1 MKQKSFIVIILLC
14 VLLTS
19 CGTQEESPSKSI
31 ATSTSAVVATE
42 NDAIIEY
49 ATEEHPEDYFDDY
62 PSNYDEKLDYGEVY
76 NNNGI
81 TIKTTDFVHEKKD
94 CYVEVEIFNNSGKNL
109 IFNEKSYS
117 VNYCNFSGT
126 NPIIDHKYNDNLY
139 KITLNNGTS
148 GKAKLRIRG
157 GLAEVTYQIV
167 TDIRF
172 LFYAYDKDTKELYE
186 KIYFGTKTDKDDG
199 IAHFR
204 EHPVVCF
211 DDYFSY
217 QLNESIHQR
226 NLDRTVYSISIY
238 NKTDKW
244 LRIDLRDVYI
254 NDILATEEDDRFYR
268 KVADSPYGVK
278 SSADYYATETDDDS
292 LYLFPNSKNCIM
304 LFINDDFLDNNDFE
318 SINKVK
324 LQLKYYINDMDKYSV
339 ESTVEFNPNDYDD

>member
-1 MKQKSFIVIILLC
+1 MKKRMISAVLLMC
-14 VLLTS
+14 MILTS
-19 CGTQEESPSKSI
+19 CGTQEEPINESK
-31 ATSTSAVVATE
+31 TSSVATPNE
-42 NDAIIEY
+42 ATQELVEY
-49 ATEEHPEDYFDDY
+49 TTEEHPEDYY
-62 PSNYDEKLDYGEVY
+62 KEIELKYDEKIEYGEVY
-76 NNNGI
+76 NSKGI
-81 TIKTTDFVHEKKD
+81 VIKTTNFVNEEKD
-94 CYVEVEIFNNSGKNL
+94 CYVEVEILNNSGKNL
-109 IFNEKSYS
+109 VFREKSYS

-126 NPIIDHKYNDNLY
+126 NPIIDHTYNDKLY
-139 KITLNNGTS
+139 NITLNNGTS

-157 GLAEVTYQIV
+157 GLTEVTYQIV

-172 LFYAYDKDTKELYE
+172 LFYAYDKDSKELYE
-186 KIYFGTKTDKDDG
+186 KIYFGTKTDMDKE
-199 IAHFR
+199 IAYYR
-204 EHPVVCF
+204 EYPVIF
-211 DDYFSY
+211 SDEYFSY
-217 QLNESIHQR
+217 QLSDSKHQR
-226 NLDRTVYSISIY
+226 NLERTYYTISIY

-304 LFINDDFLDNNDFE
+304 LFINDNFLDNNDFE

-339 ESTVEFNPNDYDD
+339 ESTVEFNPDDYDD